1 MSGNSNNPNRGQNGN
16 KSRGQKGGQ
25 KRPNKRRRK
34 SSAKAARDF
43 WGDPS
48 KLPTEE
54 PKVAITTAPAT
65 ILESLGRPPL
75 TGQEANAPHY
85 FSAVYE
91 RAVIMAGALAAA
103 SNLVEESDDD

>member
-1 MSGNSNNPNRGQNGN
+1 MSGNHGGNQHGGGN
-16 KSRGQKGGQ
+16 KNRNKGGQ

-48 KLPTEE
+48 KLPTDE
-54 PKVAITTAPAT
+54 PKVAIATSPAT
-65 ILESLGRPPL
+65 IVESLGGPPL

-85 FSAVYE
+85 FAAVYE
-91 RAVIMAGALAAA
+91 RAVIMAGALASA
-103 SNLVEESDDD
+103 SNLIEDPEAD